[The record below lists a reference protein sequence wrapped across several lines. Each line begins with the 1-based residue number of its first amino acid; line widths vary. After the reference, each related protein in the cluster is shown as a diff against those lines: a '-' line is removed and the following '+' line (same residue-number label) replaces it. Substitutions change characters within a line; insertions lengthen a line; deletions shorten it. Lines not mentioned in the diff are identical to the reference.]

1 MEKKEDKKEAVE
13 AKDEKVEQQQ
23 PQPSRLE
30 GLVDESSDFMADGNP
45 EVKAEDI
52 MDTIT
57 AEKAVAKD
65 TDPST
70 APEKIE
76 TKSLFRTDDLFA
88 ALPSI
93 SKESFLKS
101 IK

>member
-1 MEKKEDKKEAVE
+1 
-13 AKDEKVEQQQ
+13 
-23 PQPSRLE
+23 
-30 GLVDESSDFMADGNP
+30 
-45 EVKAEDI
+45 